1 MQPNQ
6 DGGAERAPG
15 QSGGLRACVLSSQAC
30 ASHHRG
36 SLRGAGGHSLLP
48 GAPCCSFQLL
58 AAGVRRRLR
67 SPDPQPPAGLTQA
80 WSRILPLP
88 FLGCAKVT

>member
-36 SLRGAGGHSLLP
+36 SLWGAGGGTASSQ
-48 GAPCCSFQLL
+48 APR
-58 AAGVRRRLR
+58 AAP
-67 SPDPQPPAGLTQA
+67 S
-80 WSRILPLP
+80 S
-88 FLGCAKVT
+88 C

>member
-36 SLRGAGGHSLLP
+36 SLRGAGGAQPPPRRPVLLLP
-48 GAPCCSFQLL
+48 AASGRGEEAPTE
-58 AAGVRRRLR
+58 
-67 SPDPQPPAGLTQA
+67 P
-80 WSRILPLP
+80 
-88 FLGCAKVT
+88 